1 MLLTHVILIKREGFM
16 IKNFEEERQNND
28 EYVKTN
34 EARGATVAL
43 FNAIYENDTD
53 KMEAA
58 LSAGADIKAHREDD
72 DKSMGVVEYLIKY
85 GPKDLDSWET
95 KEIEYNKK
103 NGYLVRML
111 NILQNYNVDIL
122 EDKPLSGFGG
132 NYENHFAQ
140 VIINRSLKEIS
151 HEPQKW
157 AEQTASSFGDSWIE
171 HAVNTGNIDI
181 AEQLIR
187 STNTKSL
194 PWGLLESDNGQ
205 SILTLAVYSKNEDL
219 INMLF
224 DNINENNVN
233 MSLDK
238 AKPWSMAT
246 EMFSL
251 LDNAS
256 YPMRENIKSAI
267 EKLVEK
273 GADLNQVREEY
284 LNATKQSIDSKN
296 VAGKVMSIM
305 ELSSLDVS
313 DKNKNSFKIK

>member
-1 MLLTHVILIKREGFM
+1 M
-16 IKNFEEERQNND
+16 IKDFEEERQNND
-28 EYVKTN
+28 EHVKTS
-34 EARGATVAL
+34 GAKNATIAL
-43 FNAIYENDTD
+43 FNAIYENNTE

-58 LSAGADIKAHREDD
+58 LSAGADVKAIREDG
-72 DKSMGVVEYLIKY
+72 DKNIGVVEYLVKY
-85 GPKDLDSWET
+85 GPKDIDSWEA

-140 VIINRSLKEIS
+140 VIINRSLREVS
-151 HEPQKW
+151 HDPQKW
-157 AEQTASSFGDSWIE
+157 AGQSASSFGDSWIE

-187 STNTKSL
+187 STNEKSL

-219 INMLF
+219 VNMLF
-224 DNINENNVN
+224 DNINEHNVG
-233 MSLDK
+233 MTLDK
-238 AKPWSMAT
+238 NKPWSMAT

-256 YPMRENIKSAI
+256 YAMRDHIKSAI

-284 LNATKQSIDSKN
+284 LNATQQSIDGRN
-296 VAGKVMSIM
+296 VAGKVMSLM

-313 DKNKNSFKIK
+313 EKSRNTHKMK

>member
-1 MLLTHVILIKREGFM
+1 M
-16 IKNFEEERQNND
+16 IKDFEKERSNN
-28 EYVKTN
+28 EAYVKTTGP
-34 EARGATVAL
+34 RMPTVAL
-43 FNAIYENDTD
+43 FNAIHENDTD

-58 LSAGADIKAHREDD
+58 LNAGADVKAHREEN
-72 DKSMGVVEYLIKY
+72 DKVIGVVEYLIKY

-140 VIINRSLKEIS
+140 VIINRSLKEIA
-151 HEPQKW
+151 HEPQEW

-224 DNINENNVN
+224 DNINESNVN

-238 AKPWSMAT
+238 VKPWSMAT

-256 YPMRENIKSAI
+256 YPMREHIKSAI

-284 LNATKQSIDSKN
+284 FNTTHNSIESKS
-296 VAGKVMSIM
+296 VAGKIMSIM
-305 ELSSLDVS
+305 ELSALDVS
-313 DKNKNSFKIK
+313 DKNRNAFKMK

>member
-1 MLLTHVILIKREGFM
+1 M
-16 IKNFEEERQNND
+16 IKDFEEERRSND
-28 EYVKTN
+28 EHVKTSSAKN
-34 EARGATVAL
+34 ATVAL
-43 FNAIYENDTD
+43 FNAIYENDTE

-58 LSAGADIKAHREDD
+58 LSAGADVKAIREDGE
-72 DKSMGVVEYLIKY
+72 KNIGVIEYLVKY
-85 GPKDLDSWET
+85 GPKDIDSWET

-140 VIINRSLKEIS
+140 VIINRSLREVA
-151 HEPQKW
+151 HDPQKW
-157 AEQTASSFGDSWIE
+157 AGQSASSFGDSWIE

-187 STNTKSL
+187 STNEKSL

-219 INMLF
+219 VNMLF
-224 DNINENNVN
+224 DNINEHNVG
-233 MSLDK
+233 MTLDK
-238 AKPWSMAT
+238 NKPWSMAT

-256 YPMRENIKSAI
+256 YTMRDHIKSAI

-284 LNATKQSIDSKN
+284 LNATQQSIDGRN
-296 VAGKVMSIM
+296 VAGKVMSLM

-313 DKNKNSFKIK
+313 EKNRNTHKMK